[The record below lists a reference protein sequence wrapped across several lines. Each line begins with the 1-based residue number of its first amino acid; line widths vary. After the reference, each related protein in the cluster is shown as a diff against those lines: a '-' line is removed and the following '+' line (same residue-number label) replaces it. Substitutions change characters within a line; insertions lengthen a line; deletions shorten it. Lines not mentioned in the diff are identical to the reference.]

1 MFFRASALAL
11 ALSLSASAQSSTQSS
26 ASTVAPAE
34 PTNVDAFKKSQLN
47 VVRNGNEVIL
57 TWVLPSPTVRQFEIF
72 RNTRDQ
78 APGRVRVGS
87 VRPEPAVFHDV
98 LPDDSATYWYWL
110 KITLISGETVNVGA
124 APTPGGK
131 VWTP

>member
-11 ALSLSASAQSSTQSS
+11 ALSVSVFAQPSPPSTSAPVS
-26 ASTVAPAE
+26 AE
-34 PTNVDAFKKSQLN
+34 PTDVQAFKKSQLN

-57 TWVLPSPTVRQFEIF
+57 SWVLPNPTVKQLEIF

-78 APGRVRVGS
+78 APGRIRVGA
-87 VRPEPAVFHDV
+87 VRTEPAVFHDV

-110 KITLISGETVNVGA
+110 KLTLVTGEVVNVGA

-131 VWTP
+131 IWTP